1 MKIMKTFWV
10 KFFYYILCFKFHC
23 SKQLVFFFFFNN
35 LIIIMNLI
43 KIDYKRNDTF
53 KNGYDPDDNHTGIH
67 LASVTSDPAA
77 SLDNFGIDLKSR
89 RPIQGQIYYENMR
102 KPTSEVDRKTYYHV
116 RNRSKL
122 SICRLKDLLSD
133 P

>member
-1 MKIMKTFWV
+1 
-10 KFFYYILCFKFHC
+10 
-23 SKQLVFFFFFNN
+23 
-35 LIIIMNLI
+35 MNLI

-89 RPIQGQIYYENMR
+89 RPIRVKFITKICGNPLQKLTERPIIM
-102 KPTSEVDRKTYYHV
+102 SETVPNSVYVD
-116 RNRSKL
+116 
-122 SICRLKDLLSD
+122 
-133 P
+133 